1 MTPTAKFAV
10 GLAASLV
17 AGWLYHGPAGN
28 GERLV
33 GALETRAKAAVA
45 KEGVPGVEVVLGRD
59 PLSRT
64 ATLSG
69 PADQL
74 QRDGL
79 GSLPGLTDIVAG
91 IEGISAVKWSN
102 PPPAAIEGPR

>member
-1 MTPTAKFAV
+1 MTPMAKFV
-10 GLAASLV
+10 IGLAASL
-17 AGWLYHGPAGN
+17 ATGWIYHDPAGN

-33 GALETRAKAAVA
+33 GALEAQARAAVA
-45 KEGVPGVEVVLGRD
+45 KAAVPGVEVALGRD

-91 IEGISAVKWSN
+91 VEGVSAVKWSN

>member
-1 MTPTAKFAV
+1 MTPMAKFAV

-28 GERLV
+28 GERQI
-33 GALETRAKAAVA
+33 GALENRAKAAVA
-45 KEGVPGVEVVLGRD
+45 KEAVPGVEVALGRD
-59 PLSRT
+59 PLSRA

-79 GSLPGLTDIVAG
+79 GSLPGLTEIV
-91 IEGISAVKWSN
+91 EGVEGVSAVKWSN
-102 PPPAAIEGPR
+102 PPPAAIQGPR